1 MNEFK
6 QKLEETLNRLY
17 KENKLSIDAYS
28 ELMEFADPNQAL
40 QLQQTGVMARC
51 NIDLVGKEL
60 EYISPITK
68 ATTKFK
74 VADVFVNIFNVGL
87 KERQVYGEVFA
98 VSENGNKYKI
108 DEFSEVRI
116 PQ

>member
-1 MNEFK
+1 MDVQNIEKLNQLISRTDMTGNEKVEWLIAF
-6 QKLEETLNRLY
+6 T
-17 KENKLSIDAYS
+17 ENY
-28 ELMEFADPNQAL
+28 QAL
-40 QLQQTGVMARC
+40 QLLQTGVMARC
-51 NIDLVGKEL
+51 NIDLIGKEL

-68 ATTKFK
+68 AKTKFK

-87 KERQVYGEVFA
+87 KERMVYGEVFA

-108 DEFSEVRI
+108 DEFSEVCI

>member
-40 QLQQTGVMARC
+40 QLQQGGV
-51 NIDLVGKEL
+51 
-60 EYISPITK
+60 
-68 ATTKFK
+68 
-74 VADVFVNIFNVGL
+74 
-87 KERQVYGEVFA
+87 
-98 VSENGNKYKI
+98 NKRFYCQ
-108 DEFSEVRI
+108 DEFYDKKEKCDKQCITCFSKE
-116 PQ
+116 